1 MKKILFF
8 AALLAW
14 NSSAFAQ
21 AGSLTIINN
30 LTCDVTVGMY
40 AIEGTYIDGAG
51 CSLVSYFFVV
61 PAGTALSWSD
71 PTNFTLPPG
80 GPSPAI
86 GWSSQLNPIPVSY
99 WGPPLAVAD
108 FTWTD
113 AQFQFGC
120 PECGSNGAVSDPS
133 SLISSCFLDPPTWSG
148 PCSYNAKFVSS
159 TPGYPMGNVTLTFF

>member
-1 MKKILFF
+1 MKKILLL
-8 AALLAW
+8 AALLLLGRG
-14 NSSAFAQ
+14 AFAQ

-30 LTCDVTVGMY
+30 LKCDVTVGLY
-40 AIEGTYIDGAG
+40 ATETTYGDGGG

-61 PAGTALSWSD
+61 PALTTMSWSD
-71 PTNFTLPPG
+71 PSNFTVYG

-86 GWSSQLNPIPVSY
+86 GWSSQLSPIPASY
-99 WGPPLAVAD
+99 WTMPCCAVLD

-120 PECGSNGAVSDPS
+120 PECGSNGGVSDP
-133 SLISSCFLDPPTWSG
+133 IATNCFHDLPTWSG

>member
-1 MKKILFF
+1 MKKILLF
-8 AALLAW
+8 AALLLLGRG
-14 NSSAFAQ
+14 AFAQ

-30 LTCDVTVGMY
+30 LKCDVTVGLY
-40 AIEGTYIDGAG
+40 ATETTYGDGGG

-61 PAGTALSWSD
+61 PALTTMSWSD
-71 PTNFTLPPG
+71 PSNFTVYG

-86 GWSSQLNPIPVSY
+86 GWSSQLVPILASY
-99 WGPPLAVAD
+99 WTMPCCAVLD
-108 FTWTD
+108 FNWTD

-148 PCSYNAKFVSS
+148 PCSYNAQWGSS
-159 TPGYPMGNVTLTFF
+159 GVYPMNNVTLTFF